1 MLQNGNGFLLLCADH
16 ALCSLIRVEKLHV
29 YAHASVHCNY
39 TVISRPDLPIVLIRI
54 HNNYSTYS

>member
-16 ALCSLIRVEKLHV
+16 ALYSLIRVEKLH
-29 YAHASVHCNY
+29 AHASVHCNY
-39 TVISRPDLPIVLIRI
+39 SVIGRPDLPIVLIRI